1 MTRENKGASNQCLL
15 TLVLSVC
22 AAIVLVGVW
31 QPQQTRH
38 QLTSSTAFAIGW
50 TITDCR
56 KMQKCKKTKRR
67 ILIFFRKLLSYLNL
81 FSVLQFSKERESK
94 QSCTVYSK
102 FWFAVFCVHEIN
114 SFLNFTI
121 FFWCFLK
128 CDFLHPGLL
137 KYINRYTRILYIITK
152 LTMYTIS
159 QYLKFENYKNTELSK
174 FYQSIWKKVS
184 FLFRNSSIMLKS

>member
-1 MTRENKGASNQCLL
+1 MLQINVWLPWFCLYAL
-15 TLVLSVC
+15 PLYLLVSGNLSRPGTSWRPPLLLP
-22 AAIVLVGVW
+22 LVELSPTV
-31 QPQQTRH
+31 
-38 QLTSSTAFAIGW
+38 
-50 TITDCR
+50 D
-56 KMQKCKKTKRR
+56 KCNKTKRR

-128 CDFLHPGLL
+128 CDFLHPSLL
-137 KYINRYTRILYIITK
+137 KYINRYTPILYIITK
-152 LTMYTIS
+152 LTMYTIIQS
-159 QYLKFENYKNTELSK
+159 NYH
-174 FYQSIWKKVS
+174 S
-184 FLFRNSSIMLKS
+184 F